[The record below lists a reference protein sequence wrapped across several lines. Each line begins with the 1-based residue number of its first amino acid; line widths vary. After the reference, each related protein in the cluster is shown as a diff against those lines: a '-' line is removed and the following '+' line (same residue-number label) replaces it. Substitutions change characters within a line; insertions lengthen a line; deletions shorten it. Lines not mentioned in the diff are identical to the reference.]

1 MSRSTSRPTTPVNK
15 EEFDNEFK
23 SVKKQLSAQLVDIQ
37 NEIKRVFQEERET
50 LREERIA
57 LRDEMR
63 KIRGRSKEK
72 EGGAEEREEK

>member
-50 LREERIA
+50 LREERLA
-57 LRDEMR
+57 LRDEI
-63 KIRGRSKEK
+63 KKNKGKK
-72 EGGAEEREEK
+72 